1 MGMAADNNGGGNGA
15 DIIDFTTARRMEVV
29 EEEHAH
35 AEPDWVA
42 PPTMGAASEE
52 LVQRGDR
59 VLVQLPLVSFTGS
72 FVEVNADFAT
82 LRTVSGTEIHVRIM
96 NQAGTTPMP
105 MILRITDRIR
115 AAAPGAPPRGQITLQ
130 EAMKQF
136 EELGTPVVMGSTLQQ
151 EQMGGHLTVGDDH
164 VVLDVDGRSAMVI
177 PFDAISWVGARN
189 DRPAIR

>member
-1 MGMAADNNGGGNGA
+1 MAADNDGGGNGA
-15 DIIDFTTARRMEVV
+15 DIIDFTTARRIEPVDPV
-29 EEEHAH
+29 PSSTE
-35 AEPDWVA
+35 AEWVA
-42 PPTMGAASEE
+42 PPTMGAAIEE

-105 MILRITDRIR
+105 LILRITDRIR
-115 AAAPGAPPRGQITLQ
+115 AAAPGAPPRGSVTLR
-130 EAMKQF
+130 EAMRHFQDT
-136 EELGTPVVMGSTLQQ
+136 ETPVVMGSTLQQ
-151 EQMGGHLTVGDDH
+151 EQMGGHLTVGEDH
-164 VVLDVDGRSAMVI
+164 IVLDVDGRSAMVI

-189 DRPAIR
+189 DRPALR